1 MTCLAPCM
9 YSELPQT
16 HKLTIW
22 NGMRPRVLVQNRHT
36 RELISAQKMSLAQ
49 QQRPESPTV
58 TLTCH
63 RCKYKVHKLHQRYIL
78 AEDAPCQVSCRRRLR
93 SLLLCLCDAFGAFF
107 PVAKSNRLEA
117 NLHYSWHPSTPG
129 YRDRCKSWR
138 HLYTFLRSDMGR
150 SHIRL
155 CLKWVNESVN

>member
-1 MTCLAPCM
+1 M
-9 YSELPQT
+9 
-16 HKLTIW
+16 
-22 NGMRPRVLVQNRHT
+22 QNQHT
-36 RELISAQKMSLAQ
+36 RESVSATKDVTQTQ
-49 QQRPESPTV
+49 QQRPESPAV

-129 YRDRCKSWR
+129 YRGDTYSCLPKGTLLW
-138 HLYTFLRSDMGR
+138 LPYTVPAPRDTTLVALAPIGR
-150 SHIRL
+150 FRRD
-155 CLKWVNESVN
+155 C